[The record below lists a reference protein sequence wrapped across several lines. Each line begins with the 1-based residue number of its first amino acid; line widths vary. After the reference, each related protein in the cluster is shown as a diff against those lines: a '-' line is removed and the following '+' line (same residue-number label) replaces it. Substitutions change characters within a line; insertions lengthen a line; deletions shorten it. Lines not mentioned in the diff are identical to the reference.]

1 MGGRSSKTKPARSP
15 GKSQNQDNTVVET
28 FGTDTVDEVQTG
40 DVRAHSADAL
50 KNHSHE
56 DNEAHGRGASSS
68 VVHGIWEGRTDNN
81 LAPLSS
87 VYGKAAKPMELQV
100 SSSEDEDEEDAF
112 SHGKKRKKARKK
124 KKPKPASEKSA
135 FRLAALKPVKPPPA
149 AHPLGHQSPVSIES
163 QPVHLHDDDA
173 IQAFGTK
180 TDPSEAVTK
189 ADSPSRFFGFDGWKA
204 RMSTTQSIPSTR
216 EREKST
222 REKERS
228 SGSPEK
234 AVSANPVSKVR
245 LVNLA

>member
-15 GKSQNQDNTVVET
+15 VKRQNQDDTVVET
-28 FGTDTVDEVQTG
+28 FGIGTVDEVQTG
-40 DVRAHSADAL
+40 EVRARSVDAL

-56 DNEAHGRGASSS
+56 DNETHGRGVSSS
-68 VVHGIWEGRTDNN
+68 VVHGIWEGRADNN

-87 VYGKAAKPMELQV
+87 VYGTATKPMEFQV
-100 SSSEDEDEEDAF
+100 SSSEDEEDAS

-124 KKPKPASEKSA
+124 KKPKPKPASEKSA
-135 FRLAALKPVKPPPA
+135 LRLAALKPVKPPPA
-149 AHPLGHQSPVSIES
+149 AHPLGHPSPVSIES
-163 QPVHLHDDDA
+163 QPAHLHDDDA
-173 IQAFGTK
+173 VQAFGTK
-180 TDPSEAVTK
+180 IDPLEAVTK

-204 RMSTTQSIPSTR
+204 RMSSTQSISSTR

-234 AVSANPVSKVR
+234 AVSASPVSKVR